1 MKNTDWSLNLQQQSS
16 EAGRYNTLEKFE
28 NAKVLGVYFC
38 LAKDGESLGVDGEP
52 SKGDEKADQAQFTRL
67 EHIHCGDSG
76 NATGDFHQ
84 SV

>member
-52 SKGDEKADQAQFTRL
+52 LSLINIYEPTRL
-67 EHIHCGDSG
+67 LSI
-76 NATGDFHQ
+76 
-84 SV
+84 